1 MAALTLKSI
10 LAPRSANYPTV
21 VALRDAL
28 GSNTCVLDASGKIL
42 LGAPT
47 PADPQFP
54 VLLDG
59 VTLGHVSGPAIPAN
73 ALALL
78 LAQLAAR
85 EQEGRSLAAEV
96 LHLYR
101 EVNLIEQLSEQLAAL
116 LNSPAVGRAALD
128 QAQRLI
134 PATHGVVLITN
145 KETGLLDVAA
155 SFTPHPTQTR
165 DPRPETQSLSP
176 SVLIPDPVL
185 GPPRTGPGPWGGGS
199 LFPALFTQSILDRGI
214 AEIVNSPASDPRL
227 QSPGLSS
234 YTPDPRPETL
244 DPTPDSRPQTL
255 DPTLV
260 PSPYSLVPR
269 SLLCAPLRSG
279 QSIVGVIALANTDPA
294 ASYSA
299 ANLKLLNTIA
309 LQTAAAI
316 EKSLLA
322 AEMVSNARERAAIA
336 AELHAASTVQQLLL
350 QSASRP
356 TPGFTV
362 DSVYLPASEVGGD
375 FFYVAPAPDGS
386 ITAIAGDVS
395 GKGITAAMRVAMIL
409 GALRRE
415 TSHDPAQILHDLNET
430 LVALNS
436 PSLAHTNL
444 AQPNIAQPLPAQLGF
459 TTAVCVRIALSGH
472 FTLANA
478 GHVNPYQSGRELPTP
493 PALPLGLIPDQHF
506 ELVSGRLAPGQSL
519 VLLSDGV
526 PEARS
531 SSGELYG
538 FDRLAQLTLLP
549 ASQIASAAQAFGQ
562 EDDITVLSLALAG

>member
-1 MAALTLKSI
+1 MAQLTLKSI
-10 LAPRSANYPTV
+10 LNPRSTNYTAV
-21 VALRDAL
+21 AALREAL
-28 GSNTCVLDASGKIL
+28 GSNTCVLDANGKIL
-42 LGAPT
+42 LGSPPT
-47 PADPQFP
+47 TDPTFP

-59 VTLGHVSGPAIPAN
+59 LTIGHVAGPASAAN

-85 EQEGRSLAAEV
+85 EHESRALAAEV

-116 LNSPAVGRAALD
+116 LNSPAVGRAALH

-145 KETGLLDVAA
+145 KETGQLEIAA
-155 SFTPHPTQTR
+155 SFSPFDQLSEHKSAHGATPTSPLV
-165 DPRPETQSLSP
+165 PGP
-176 SVLIPDPVL
+176 SVPSPTGDTPDPEPNTLDPILDTL
-185 GPPRTGPGPWGGGS
+185 GPHSP
-199 LFPALFTQSILDRGI
+199 FIQSILDRGI
-214 AEIVNSPASDPRL
+214 AEIVNDPAADPRV
-227 QSPGLSS
+227 SPPRIHTPHTMPD
-234 YTPDPRPETL
+234 TPDPIPHTPH
-244 DPTPDSRPQTL
+244 PTPDTP
-255 DPTLV
+255 DP
-260 PSPYSLVPR
+260 SLHSV
-269 SLLCAPLRSG
+269 LCAPLRGG
-279 QSIVGVIALANTDPA
+279 QSIVGVIALANSTPG

-309 LQTAAAI
+309 LQTAAAF
-316 EKSLLA
+316 ENSLLA

-356 TPGFTV
+356 TPGFLV

-415 TSHDPAQILHDLNET
+415 TSHDPAQILHALNET
-430 LVALNS
+430 LLTHS
-436 PSLAHTNL
+436 
-444 AQPNIAQPLPAQLGF
+444 QLGF
-459 TTAVCVRIALSGH
+459 TTAVCVRISIDGH

-478 GHVNPYQSGRELPTP
+478 GHVNPYQSGIEIETP
-493 PALPLGLIPDQHF
+493 PALPLGLMPDQHF
-506 ELVSGRLAPGQSL
+506 ELITGHLAPGQTL

-531 SSGELYG
+531 TSGELYG
-538 FDRLAQLTLLP
+538 FHRLPQLTLQS
-549 ASQIASAAQAFGQ
+549 AKQIAAAAQQFGQ
-562 EDDITVLSLALAG
+562 EDDITVLSLSLAS